1 MSLDL
6 DDNLQNK
13 NKQVK
18 LLLVICGMS
27 LVECHLWNVYCCIL
41 ISLFLYIKSR
51 DVLCDILFSYI
62 T

>member
-18 LLLVICGMS
+18 LLLVNCGMS
-27 LVECHLWNVYCCIL
+27 LVDSYLWIVTCGMFIAA
-41 ISLFLYIKSR
+41 F
-51 DVLCDILFSYI
+51 
-62 T
+62 